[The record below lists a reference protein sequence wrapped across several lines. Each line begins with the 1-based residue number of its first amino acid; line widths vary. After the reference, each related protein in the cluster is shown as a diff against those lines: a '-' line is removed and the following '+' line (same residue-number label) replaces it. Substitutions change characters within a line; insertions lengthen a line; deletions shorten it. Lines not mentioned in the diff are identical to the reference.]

1 MSALDEM
8 VRRYNEILELQF
20 NMIEKFNGILNR
32 MNERIEKLE
41 EKSGMIEESKK

>member
-8 VRRYNEILELQF
+8 VQKYNEILELQF
-20 NMIEKFNGILNR
+20 NMIEKFKEILKR

-41 EKSGMIEESKK
+41 EKTGMIES

>member
-20 NMIEKFNGILNR
+20 NMIEKFKGILDRVNK
-32 MNERIEKLE
+32 RIEKLE
-41 EKSGMIEESKK
+41 EKMG

>member
-20 NMIEKFNGILNR
+20 NMIEKFKGMLNR
-32 MNERIEKLE
+32 MNERIEK
-41 EKSGMIEESKK
+41 IEEEMGMMAG